1 MEGQFD
7 SCSYNELTNCVKAR
21 IKMIRENQRFL
32 DDTKASSNYPN
43 IRIQCSFKISD
54 LNQEI
59 RRLLEMRRILKSSGR
74 KNWDSNYFG
83 DV

>member
-1 MEGQFD
+1 MKEQFD
-7 SCSYNELTNCVKAR
+7 SCSYNELTSCVKSR
-21 IKMIRENQRFL
+21 IKWIRENKRFL
-32 DDTKASSNYPN
+32 YEEKASSNYPN
-43 IRIQCSFKISD
+43 IKVQCVFKTFE
-54 LNQEI
+54 LEEEI

>member
-1 MEGQFD
+1 MKGQFD
-7 SCSYNELTNCVKAR
+7 SCSYNELTNCIKAR

-32 DDTKASSNYPN
+32 DDAETYSNYPN
-43 IRIQCSFKISD
+43 IRIQCYFKISD